1 MLGADSCSYS
11 LYYSSQANYR
21 MIQFENVSTT
31 YDSGF
36 LALSD
41 IDLEIKDGEFI
52 SIVGPA
58 GAGKSTLLRL
68 LTRELRPNKG
78 KVIVD
83 GVDLANVSRKDIP
96 LLRRKIGTVYQDFKL
111 LSVKNAYEN
120 VSFALEVCGAKKEE
134 IDNDVPKVLSI
145 VGLADKAENFPHQ
158 LSGGEKQRLA
168 IARALIHRPRIIL
181 ADEPTGNL
189 DLVNGYDVL
198 KLLMKI
204 NELGTTVML
213 VTHNRDIVNSVGR
226 RVLTMEKGKIVR
238 DQSEQGKYII

>member
-1 MLGADSCSYS
+1 
-11 LYYSSQANYR
+11 
-21 MIQFENVSTT
+21 MIEFQNVSTT

-36 LALSD
+36 VALSG
-41 IDLEIKDGEFI
+41 IDLEIKDGEFV

-68 LTRELRPNKG
+68 LTRELRPNEG

-83 GVDLANVSRKDIP
+83 GVNLENVSRKDIP

-111 LSVKNAYEN
+111 LTAKNSYEN

-134 IDNDVPKVLSI
+134 IDNDVPKVLAI
-145 VGLADKAENFPHQ
+145 VGLAEKSENFPHQ

-204 NELGTTVML
+204 NELGTTVIL

-226 RVLTMEKGKIVR
+226 RVLTIEKGKIVR